1 MSPLLPL
8 YRFLLLIFSSLF
20 ILSIYLFINLII
32 NTFVP
37 PSPLPSLNLLI
48 NHHSYV
54 SLNKQVRDTI
64 VFSLFDQIVED
75 DGGRGGLFEGESSE
89 RVEKRFIGSFSIP
102 FSTVFKEGRIE
113 GNKVAAFQMYSNYII
128 YVGKRYL
135 PQFPSAYQNTVYART
150 YLPNLVDRN
159 INMNFLSSRVISLFP
174 LCSMLLTRF
183 QSYPI
188 LLLPSHSILYYSYLS
203 YYSCPTLSYLSI
215 TIFQSIY

>member
-1 MSPLLPL
+1 M
-8 YRFLLLIFSSLF
+8 
-20 ILSIYLFINLII
+20 
-32 NTFVP
+32 P

-89 RVEKRFIGSFSIP
+89 RIEKRFIGSFSIP